1 MPTWSGVTPPTPWHG
16 AGTRVGTVDGQV
28 FVRTEGALEGGT
40 ALVLLHGFPSS
51 SWEFAS
57 AMHRLASAPSLSLP
71 VVAIDFLGAGLSDKP
86 PTFRYGVYEQT
97 DVVLTVLRHLG
108 LTAVHLVAH
117 DSAVAVAA
125 EILARYERSLLSL
138 TPRSVVF
145 VAGSP
150 LRTARASALAEWM
163 APVAERRATFGK
175 VTSFSSFRREMRRL
189 MAYPETVADQELR
202 VAYELLTREHGL
214 LRWDAL
220 AAMGGDRE
228 GNDDRWAKAVARTE
242 VPVLALFGDRD
253 PRASVA
259 TGERLIQATKHGRLR
274 VLRDVGHY
282 PQLETPDA
290 FAAEIVS
297 FVASVGE

>member
-16 AGTRVGTVDGQV
+16 AGTRVDTVDGHV

-57 AMHRLASAPSLSLP
+57 AMHRLAAAAPALP
-71 VVAIDFLGAGLSDKP
+71 VVALDFLGAGLSDKP
-86 PTFRYGVYEQT
+86 PTFRYGVYEQA
-97 DVVLTVLRHLG
+97 DVALTVLRKLD
-108 LTAVHLVAH
+108 LSSVHLVAH
-117 DSAVAVAA
+117 DSAVLVAA
-125 EILARYERSLLSL
+125 EVLARQERELLSL
-138 TPRSVVF
+138 VPRSVVF
-145 VAGSP
+145 VADSP
-150 LRTARASALAEWM
+150 LRTRRPSALAEWM
-163 APVAERRATFGK
+163 TPAGDRR
-175 VTSFSSFRREMRRL
+175 TSFAKISSFSAFRREMRRL
-189 MAYPETVADQELR
+189 LAYPETVADQELR

-220 AAMGGDRE
+220 AAMGGDRD
-228 GNDDRWAKAVARTE
+228 GNDDRWAKAIARTD
-242 VPVLALFGDRD
+242 VPILALFGDRD

-259 TGERLIQATKHGRLR
+259 TGERLVQATKQGRLR

-290 FAAEIVS
+290 FASEIAS
-297 FVASVGE
+297 FVASVAS